1 MGFQTDSSG
10 ADVVAQAYKLS
21 SNRPSEANARM
32 AAARGLLSPPRVHA
46 GPRRRPSV
54 TTHSSYSGSWEQS
67 PEWWGTGG
75 GGWGRSGGRVVF
87 CETSMHG
94 NGEVTVTAHDHAG
107 PGEWRVLRFGEA
119 GRQSV
124 SLVRPS
130 VAGSVV
136 ADSGVLAFEY
146 TKTIAA
152 ATMGLWRLTGLQ
164 TRPRILFVG
173 GGGCSLPA
181 FVADTLASQVVVA
194 EVDPVVARASA
205 LLGFQ
210 ERAGLAV
217 RVAPGETVVSETLAG
232 AFDICIL
239 DAFDGDDAVPEP
251 LVSQPFV
258 DDLARALHPGHGLF
272 IMNLHGGG
280 TSLSASLSTALAG
293 RWQESCRALRSGYDA
308 STVLGR
314 KVQVAKDCYA
324 SRLRGAAFTLSVAF
338 QDNIILCVARGLQAG
353 STLRT
358 RLAAAA
364 DEAAVECGVRFQCG
378 WRAVRGLTE
387 AEVSCHNW

>member
-1 MGFQTDSSG
+1 M
-10 ADVVAQAYKLS
+10 
-21 SNRPSEANARM
+21 P
-32 AAARGLLSPPRVHA
+32 AARGLLPPPRLHA

-54 TTHSSYSGSWEQS
+54 TTHSSYSESGSWEQS

-75 GGWGRSGGRVVF
+75 GGWGRSGGRVMF
-87 CETSMHG
+87 RETSMHG

-130 VAGSVV
+130 VPGSV
-136 ADSGVLAFEY
+136 AQDSGVLAFEY

-152 ATMGLWRLTGLQ
+152 ATMGMWRLTGLR
-164 TRPRILFVG
+164 TKPRILCIG

-194 EVDPVVARASA
+194 EIDPVVARASA

-217 RVAPGETVVSETLAG
+217 RVAPGETVVSEAGAAGG

-258 DDLARALHPGHGLF
+258 DNLARALHPGHGLF

-280 TSLSASLSTALAG
+280 TSLSASLSNALAG
-293 RWQESCRALRSGYDA
+293 RWQESCRALHAGYDA

-324 SRLRGAAFTLSVAF
+324 EALSGAAFTLSVAF
-338 QDNIILCVARGLQAG
+338 QDNIILCIARGLQAG

-364 DEAAVECGVRFQCG
+364 DEAAMQYGVRFQCG